1 MAANTVNL
9 SIRLDAEVKQNA
21 EALFDDFG
29 MNMTTAITLFLK
41 QAIRNQ
47 AIPFSITMNAL
58 PNKRTLAAIQEAIAL
73 ENDDNAETFHSIK
86 ELRKDLLS

>member
-9 SIRLDAEVKQNA
+9 SIRLDADVKQDA
-21 EALFDDFG
+21 EALFDAFG

-47 AIPFSITMNAL
+47 AIPFAITLNQL
-58 PNKRTLAAIQEAIAL
+58 PNKRTLSAIREAIAL
-73 ENDDNAETFHSIK
+73 ENDDNAQSFHSVD
-86 ELRKDLLS
+86 ELRQDLLS